1 MHWCIMK
8 DWKTMARHYSSL
20 ISGLFGKFAGK
31 EFSPRVQA
39 FINQSY
45 VKLMKL
51 DMSQF
56 ESPEHYPS
64 LNALFTRSFK
74 FTPKHPLEEGQIIS
88 PCDALVTE
96 VGSIKDSMAMQ
107 IKGMEYDLAGLLGGR
122 YAKDLERLEGG
133 TYINLYLSPRDY
145 HRYHMPF
152 DLEVLSVLHIPG
164 KLYPVNMP
172 LLRNKLNLFIENE
185 RVVIECRDSSG
196 AKHYIVLVG
205 ALNVGKMVVT
215 FEERIK
221 TNTNI
226 KTRSYYAY
234 EEPIKLQIGELFGW
248 FEMGSTILLFSEK
261 GRVNYHVPVDKK
273 VSFGEPI
280 GHFTDV

>member
-1 MHWCIMK
+1 
-8 DWKTMARHYSSL
+8 
-20 ISGLFGKFAGK
+20 
-31 EFSPRVQA
+31 
-39 FINQSY
+39 
-45 VKLMKL
+45 MKL

-56 ESPEHYPS
+56 EAPEAYPS

-74 FTPKHPLEEGQIIS
+74 FTPKRPLEQGQIIS

-96 VGSIKDSMAMQ
+96 VGQIHESMAMQ
-107 IKGMEYDLAGLLGGR
+107 IKGMSYDLAALLSGR
-122 YAKDLERLEGG
+122 YAKDIERLEEGD
-133 TYINLYLSPRDY
+133 YINLYLSPRDY
-145 HRYHMPF
+145 HCYHMPF

-185 RVVIECRDSSG
+185 RVVVECRDGNG
-196 AKHYIVLVG
+196 AKHYLVLVG

-215 FEERIK
+215 FEDRIK
-221 TNTNI
+221 TNA
-226 KTRSYYAY
+226 KAKERSYYAY

-248 FEMGSTILLFSEK
+248 FEMGSTILMFSEK
-261 GRVNYHVPVDKK
+261 DTVEYSVPVSKK

-280 GHFTDV
+280 GRFLEAE